1 MTERITPQ
9 EQHVRDAVRALP
21 EPPVREEFR
30 ARLRAQFVS
39 GDIPETAAPR
49 RAAVIPMPVRAALAL
64 AAAVAGVFF
73 VLGRA
78 PEWQVMAV
86 PPEGEVRVDGRAFPA
101 ADVAAWREALEPGAR
116 VAWSGSGPLSLAL
129 PKTLAV
135 QLMPD
140 AELTLPAAALPKE
153 EALRID
159 VARGA
164 MQVATGPAFAGR
176 RLVVHTDP
184 VDVEVTGTTFAV
196 IRMPD
201 FACVCVLDGAVQ
213 LHTASGRQLPVEAG
227 ARSVVHDD
235 GTVDSFGEVAA
246 DEIPVLERFREEAA
260 SFLGAPPGRPHP

>member
-1 MTERITPQ
+1 MTGHTTPN
-9 EQHVRDAVRALP
+9 EQRARDAVRALP
-21 EPPVREEFR
+21 DPPAREEFR
-30 ARLRAQFVS
+30 ARLRAEFVA
-39 GDIPETAAPR
+39 GRIPESAAPR
-49 RAAVIPMPVRAALAL
+49 RAVVIPMPLRAALAL
-64 AAAVAGVFF
+64 AAAVAGVFL

-86 PPEGEVRVDGRAFPA
+86 PASGEVRVDGRPFPV

-116 VAWSGSGPLSLAL
+116 VAWSGGEPLSLAL

-140 AELTLPAAALPKE
+140 AELTLPAAGTSRT

-201 FACVCVLDGAVQ
+201 FACVCVLEGSVR
-213 LHTASGRQLPVEAG
+213 LHTADGGQLPVDAG
-227 ARSVVHDD
+227 SRRVVHDD

-246 DEIPVLERFREEAA
+246 DEIPVLERFRDEAS
-260 SFLGAPPGRPHP
+260 SFLGARRERP